1 MAIVISPV
9 VAEALRK
16 VAGGRDVEEFLAELI
31 AERLDPPERAE
42 LYLRLFEKFFKEA
55 EELYERGDFVQA
67 GEKYWG
73 AVTALLNALAEKRGW
88 PHYSHRDYA
97 VAVERLYNETGDKEL
112 VINFSLAERLHA
124 NFYHNFL
131 SPQGFQ
137 LHREAVLTLIQKLKK
152 LTTG

>member
-73 AVTALLNALAEKRGW
+73 ADARAEEG
-88 PHYSHRDYA
+88 
-97 VAVERLYNETGDKEL
+97 
-112 VINFSLAERLHA
+112 
-124 NFYHNFL
+124 
-131 SPQGFQ
+131 
-137 LHREAVLTLIQKLKK
+137 
-152 LTTG
+152 

>member
-1 MAIVISPV
+1 M
-9 VAEALRK
+9 RK

-42 LYLRLFEKFFKEA
+42 LYLRLYEKFFKEA
-55 EELYERGDFVQA
+55 EELYERGDFVRA

-97 VAVERLYNETGDKEL
+97 VVVE
-112 VINFSLAERLHA
+112 SC
-124 NFYHNFL
+124 
-131 SPQGFQ
+131 
-137 LHREAVLTLIQKLKK
+137 
-152 LTTG
+152 TTRSATKNL

>member
-1 MAIVISPV
+1 M
-9 VAEALRK
+9 
-16 VAGGRDVEEFLAELI
+16 
-31 AERLDPPERAE
+31 
-42 LYLRLFEKFFKEA
+42 
-55 EELYERGDFVQA
+55 QA

-97 VAVERLYNETGDKEL
+97 VAVERHNETGDKEL
-112 VINFSLAERLHA
+112 VVGFSLAERLHS
-124 NFYHNFL
+124 NIYHNFL

-137 LHREAVLTLIQKLKK
+137 LHREAVLTLIQKPKK

>member
-1 MAIVISPV
+1 VALVISPV

-16 VAGGRDVEEFLAELI
+16 AAGGKDVEEFLAELI
-31 AERLDPPERAE
+31 AERLDPPERVE
-42 LYLRLFEKFFKEA
+42 LYLRLYEKFFKEA
-55 EELYERGDFVQA
+55 EALYERGDFVQA

-73 AVTALLNALAEKRGW
+73 AVAALLNALAEKRGW

-97 VAVERLYNETGDKEL
+97 VAVERLYIETGDKEL
-112 VINFSLAERLHA
+112 VIGFSLAERLHS

-137 LHREAVLTLIQKLKK
+137 LHREAVLILIQKLKK
-152 LTTG
+152 LVTS